1 MRPFKFQ
8 WQKVKDEYFRPG
20 FVSLSP
26 QQQNKFIIQM
36 NKNILGSLVINQTH
50 AFRNDAMEDIM
61 NII

>member
-8 WQKVKDEYFRPG
+8 WQKVKDEYFRSG

-36 NKNILGSLVINQTH
+36 NKNILGSLVIN
-50 AFRNDAMEDIM
+50 
-61 NII
+61 

>member
-36 NKNILGSLVINQTH
+36 NKNILGSLVIN
-50 AFRNDAMEDIM
+50 
-61 NII
+61 